1 MRLLRRFISLA
12 ILLIMGLFIINNTLF
27 VHIHILDD
35 GTQIVH
41 AHPFKKAITDKP
53 VPHKHTKQELL
64 YLDNLS
70 VEFILLLLSFVFI
83 ASSFEIRKSLSVSD
97 LYLAKLGL
105 LPTGRA
111 PPFAHAM
118 L

>member
-1 MRLLRRFISLA
+1 MKLLRKLISLTV
-12 ILLIMGLFIINNTLF
+12 ILTMGLFVLNNTLF

-41 AHPFKKAITDKP
+41 AHPFKKAMADKP

-70 VEFILLLLSFVFI
+70 VEYILLLLSFVFI
-83 ASSFEIRKSLSVSD
+83 ASSFKIRKSLSVSD
-97 LYLAKLGL
+97 LYLAKLGS

-111 PPFAHAM
+111 PPMSPVM

>member
-1 MRLLRRFISLA
+1 
-12 ILLIMGLFIINNTLF
+12 MGLFILNNTLF

-41 AHPFKKAITDKP
+41 AHPFKKAMTDKTI
-53 VPHKHTKQELL
+53 PHKHTKQELL

-70 VEFILLLLSFVFI
+70 VEYILLILSFIFI
-83 ASSFEIRKSLSVSD
+83 AGSFGIRKSISTSS
-97 LYLAKLGL
+97 LYLAKLGS

-111 PPFAHAM
+111 PPMSPVM